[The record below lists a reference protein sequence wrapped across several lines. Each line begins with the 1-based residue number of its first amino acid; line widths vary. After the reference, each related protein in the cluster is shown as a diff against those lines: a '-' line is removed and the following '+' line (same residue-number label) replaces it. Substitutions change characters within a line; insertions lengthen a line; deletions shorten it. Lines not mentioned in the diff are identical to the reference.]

1 MLNIEKY
8 KKEIVAFAKGKYSNL
23 TLLQLFMADKTGINY
38 KEILNTQVL
47 DWLTE
52 EYKEPILDEAEK
64 EYLSAVIKPFRSRVV
79 RICKRDCSVDKYY
92 IKIILKPIDDDS
104 RAEHI
109 ELPEFKKDEMMYKG
123 MKADKRYLLEELG
136 L

>member
-8 KKEIVAFAKGKYSNL
+8 KKEIIAFAKGKYSDL

-38 KEILNTQVL
+38 KEILDTQVL

-64 EYLSAVIKPFRSRVV
+64 EYLSAVIKPFRHSVTSITKYVERELNSEYISISVKMEDD
-79 RICKRDCSVDKYY
+79 ICFPLFD
-92 IKIILKPIDDDS
+92 
-104 RAEHI
+104 
-109 ELPEFKKDEMMYKG
+109 MNTMYKG
-123 MKADKRYLLEELG
+123 MKGGKDYTLEELG